1 MNITLQG
8 KPAFGYMHVDLEPG
22 ESFVAESD
30 AMASMDSSL
39 EMEAQLNGGLFKGL
53 ARKFLGGESLFINV
67 FTNSGSV
74 QKRLTLTQGFPGDVM
89 LKELKDGESFFLQPG
104 AFIACE
110 PSVKLEMKWAGFH
123 SWLGGEGLFRLH
135 MKGSGKFIFG
145 AYGGLLE
152 KEVEGELIVDTDHL
166 VGYPEGFEINTQLS
180 GSLLS
185 SLTSGEGFVMRVKG
199 TGTILVQTRS
209 VSGFSKWVNRNL

>member
-8 KPAFGYMHVDLEPG
+8 KPAFGYMHIDLAPG

-39 EMEAQLNGGLFKGL
+39 AMEAKLNGGLLKGL

-67 FTNSGSV
+67 FTNKSSE
-74 QKRLTLTQGFPGDVM
+74 QKRLTLTQGFPGDIM
-89 LKELKDGESFFLQPG
+89 IKELKEGESFYLQPG

-110 PSVKLEMKWAGFH
+110 PTVKLGMKWAGIH
-123 SWLGGEGLFRLH
+123 SFIGGEGLFRLH

-152 KEVEGELIVDTDHL
+152 KKVEGELIVDTDHL
-166 VGYPEGFEINTQLS
+166 VAYPEGVEIKTQLS
-180 GSLLS
+180 GSLIS
-185 SLTSGEGFVMRVKG
+185 SITSGEGFVMRIKG
-199 TGTILVQTRS
+199 TGTILIQTRS
-209 VSGFSKWVNRNL
+209 VSGFSKWINRNL